1 MVDVPKTN
9 ALAWIGSSRKDL
21 KKFPAE
27 VQSAMG
33 FALYQAQLGLKAI
46 NAKPLAGFGGASVLE
61 IVDDFQTDTYRA
73 VYTVKFRDVIYVL
86 HAFQKKSRKGI
97 ATPKADL
104 DLIKRRLKVAEE
116 DHQTRSLEEGPG
128 KRGDK
133 R

>member
-97 ATPKADL
+97 ATRKADL

-116 DHQTRSLEEGPG
+116 DHETRSLEEGQG

-133 R
+133 K